1 MPQATDEDV
10 ELSLRLKLA
19 VDMKEKLSR
28 LDVVEVVSLMTT
40 QQHLVMQLAEALLH
54 TSYVPLQQLFF
65 MSLTSLL
72 STMNSRPSEQT
83 ANVRERLC
91 DNLGHLDKIL
101 LRVLPVDEVIEVID
115 QEKARWTRKQ
125 VNALNKSTQ
134 VCRTYILR
142 KCWISSYG
150 KDKLIPIAVDKWL
163 DFGETLLTFY
173 HQLPQETI
181 LYNLPYKCLETLE
194 FDEER
199 GLALISIKRVFGL
212 DGINLV
218 AFGVDSTEFAEFR
231 DTLCAFKPGSVQIL
245 PTVDPERIRSD
256 HRQVAQIKTTGFHY
270 RVNDE
275 RLQPRS
281 PIHRTIPTIPTISP
295 IARPREP
302 NLGSRNGFRTNLGKT
317 RPQRGTFQQGHHRV
331 HEETTQITALSAAN
345 LDS

>member
-1 MPQATDEDV
+1 MSRDLYAAYERQERKRSHEQIQAETHGFTLNTKQKPIKTSDVVSLMPQATDEDV

-28 LDVVEVVSLMTT
+28 LDVFEVVSLMTT

-54 TSYVPLQQLFF
+54 TSNIPLQQLFF

-91 DNLGHLDKIL
+91 DSLGHLDKIL

-115 QEKARWTRKQ
+115 Q
-125 VNALNKSTQ
+125 
-134 VCRTYILR
+134 
-142 KCWISSYG
+142 
-150 KDKLIPIAVDKWL
+150 IPIAVDKWL

-181 LYNLPYKCLETLE
+181 LYNLPYKCQETLE
-194 FDEER
+194 FDEDR

-218 AFGVDSTEFAEFR
+218 AFGVDSTVRLLESIFYHFLVLTLENLFKQEFAEFR

-245 PTVDPERIRSD
+245 PTADPERVRS
-256 HRQVAQIKTTGFHY
+256 TLLL
-270 RVNDE
+270 E
-275 RLQPRS
+275 S
-281 PIHRTIPTIPTISP
+281 
-295 IARPREP
+295 
-302 NLGSRNGFRTNLGKT
+302 
-317 RPQRGTFQQGHHRV
+317 
-331 HEETTQITALSAAN
+331 ALSFDLN
-345 LDS
+345 CLI